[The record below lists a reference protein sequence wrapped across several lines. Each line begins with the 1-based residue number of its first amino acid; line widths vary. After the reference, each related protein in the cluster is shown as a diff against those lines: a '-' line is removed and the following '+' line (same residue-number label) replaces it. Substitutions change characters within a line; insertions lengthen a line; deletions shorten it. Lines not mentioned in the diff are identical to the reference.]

1 MRYFFL
7 PMPLGFTIG
16 WFLLSASQAEYAHL
30 TLADTLRGVRV
41 ADLMAQDC
49 PTVPPGTDVQTLVD
63 EVLLKTGRRCVMVQ
77 SDGHLLGLVTPNEIR
92 QAERTRWR
100 DLSAR
105 EVMRPLEGLKTVTPD
120 TSAADALTTMGRDDV
135 NQLPVIAGGRLAGVV
150 TRSRI
155 LQLPESRMELSPSR

>member
-1 MRYFFL
+1 MSGIALVDSAPRSR
-7 PMPLGFTIG
+7 TIHG
-16 WFLLSASQAEYAHL
+16 QCGEPRW
-30 TLADTLRGVRV
+30 TADAIRH
-41 ADLMAQDC
+41 C
-49 PTVPPGTDVQTLVD
+49 PTGHCDRPLVY
-63 EVLLKTGRRCVMVQ
+63 RCRAGAPACCV
-77 SDGHLLGLVTPNEIR
+77 LGLVTPNEIR

-135 NQLPVIAGGRLAGVV
+135 NQLPVIAGGRLAGMV

-155 LQLPESRMELSPSR
+155 LQLLESRMELSPSR

>member
-1 MRYFFL
+1 
-7 PMPLGFTIG
+7 
-16 WFLLSASQAEYAHL
+16 
-30 TLADTLRGVRV
+30 V
-41 ADLMAQDC
+41 
-49 PTVPPGTDVQTLVD
+49 
-63 EVLLKTGRRCVMVQ
+63 
-77 SDGHLLGLVTPNEIR
+77 LGLVTPNEIR

-135 NQLPVIAGGRLAGVV
+135 NQLPVIAGGRLAGMV

-155 LQLPESRMELSPSR
+155 LQLLESRMELSPSR